1 MTLRHSG
8 ETGYTRNMRKVLRLS
23 QIFLASMIAF
33 LAVAF
38 LLAHAVTSA
47 EAEIM
52 LDAPASEVAPSTA
65 G

>member
-1 MTLRHSG
+1 MTLRRSG
-8 ETGYTRNMRKVLRLS
+8 ETGHTRIMRKLLRLS
-23 QIFLASMIAF
+23 QIFVASMIAF

-52 LDAPASEVAPSTA
+52 LDASTLA
-65 G
+65 LPVVE

>member
-1 MTLRHSG
+1 MTLRRFG
-8 ETGYTRNMRKVLRLS
+8 ETSHTRIMRKLLRLS
-23 QIFLASMIAF
+23 QIFVASMIVF
-33 LAVAF
+33 LAVAL

-52 LDAPASEVAPSTA
+52 IEPMAVALSTV